1 MHRPALALLA
11 IAAACAALGFSSA
24 ARADADDAGPGEALN
39 EYNIYSPYVTE
50 GQSEV
55 EFRMAQDRDS
65 SVLVDGARG
74 YTLSFAHAF
83 TSWWQP
89 EVYVGKYERDP
100 RLANQLTGYE
110 FENIFQLTPQGEYF
124 ADFGFLASYEYQSHL
139 SSANAFEYGP
149 LIEMH
154 TGRIRQRLNI
164 IYEKE
169 VGRLREDNGVEYRG
183 AYNVS
188 FLWVPTFAPG
198 IDLFA
203 RPQSDVYQ
211 AGPSVSG
218 EWHIGSSELEYDAG
232 VVFKLGDKGPDTTL
246 VMRLEYEFF

>member
-1 MHRPALALLA
+1 MNRAALTLLA
-11 IAAACAALGFSSA
+11 SGLAFAALGHSSA
-24 ARADADDAGPGEALN
+24 ARADDDEGPAGVLN
-39 EYNIYSPYVTE
+39 EYNVYSPYVTE

-55 EFRMAQDRDS
+55 ELRMAQDRDS

-74 YTLSFAHAF
+74 YTLSLSHAF

-89 EVYVGKYERDP
+89 EIYLGKYEREP
-100 RLANQLTGYE
+100 RGPNQLTGYE
-110 FENIFQLTPQGEYF
+110 FENLFQLSPQGEYF

-149 LIEMH
+149 LMEMR
-154 TGRIRQRLNI
+154 TGRFRQRLNLI
-164 IYEKE
+164 WEKQ
-169 VGRLREDNGVEYRG
+169 VGRLRESDGVEYRG
-183 AYNVS
+183 AYNLS
-188 FLWVPTFAPG
+188 FLWRDSFAPG
-198 IDLFA
+198 LDVFA

-218 EWHIGSSELEYDAG
+218 EWHIDGSELEYDAG

-246 VMRLEYEFF
+246 VLRLEYEFF

>member
-1 MHRPALALLA
+1 MIRHALLA
-11 IAAACAALGFSSA
+11 AALGLAALASTHA
-24 ARADADDAGPGEALN
+24 ARADDDDDGVSEFLN
-39 EYNIYSPYVTE
+39 EYNVYSPQVTA
-50 GQSEV
+50 GQSEI
-55 EFRMAQDRDS
+55 ELRATQYRDS
-65 SVLVDGARG
+65 SVLVDGSRG
-74 YTLSFAHAF
+74 YTVSFAHAF

-89 EVYVGKYERDP
+89 EVYVGKYQRDP
-100 RLANQLTGYE
+100 RGPNQLTGYE

-169 VGRLREDNGVEYRG
+169 VGRLRDDAGVEYRG
-183 AYNVS
+183 AYNLS
-188 FLWVPTFAPG
+188 FLWVPAFAPG

-232 VVFKLGDKGPDTTL
+232 VVFNLGDKGPDATL